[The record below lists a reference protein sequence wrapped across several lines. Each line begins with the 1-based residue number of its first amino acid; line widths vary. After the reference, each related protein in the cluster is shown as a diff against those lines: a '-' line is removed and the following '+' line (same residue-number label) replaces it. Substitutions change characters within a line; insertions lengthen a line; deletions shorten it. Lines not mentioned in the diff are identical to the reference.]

1 MRREVQRLERI
12 YVEGVPFWVHYVF
25 RHILISYLKL
35 SELYASLLLRVY
47 LFYQKSS
54 MVLIYLNK
62 RVSLHLQYNKTEIPI
77 HSHETLVI
85 HAITHLGLSLV
96 NGACCSLHVN
106 SCSGVST

>member
-1 MRREVQRLERI
+1 MLKEVQRLQQI

-35 SELYASLLLRVY
+35 SEPYASLLLRVY

-54 MVLIYLNK
+54 HVLLYLNK
-62 RVSLHLQYNKTEIPI
+62 RVSPHYQYNKMEIPI

-96 NGACCSLHVN
+96 DGACCSLRVN
-106 SCSGVST
+106 SCYGVSP